1 LMSHQIALRA
11 QVQAVQLAQYPDLI
25 EAVNKRDARQVSQL
39 VQALQSVTDADF
51 ITVSDRQGIRLAH
64 PITAR
69 IGLPVMGDDIRPA
82 LDEGKA
88 YLSYSVGSMGPSLRY
103 ISPIRAANG
112 DVIGMIKV
120 GYLLDT
126 VAVWQNEK
134 LQPLLLVAGITL
146 LLATLISTAFARLVR
161 RQMQDREPW
170 QLAQSLMTYE
180 GVI

>member
-1 LMSHQIALRA
+1 M
-11 QVQAVQLAQYPDLI
+11 
-25 EAVNKRDARQVSQL
+25 
-39 VQALQSVTDADF
+39 
-51 ITVSDRQGIRLAH
+51 
-64 PITAR
+64 
-69 IGLPVMGDDIRPA
+69 
-82 LDEGKA
+82 
-88 YLSYSVGSMGPSLRY
+88 RY

-170 QLAQSLMTYE
+170 
-180 GVI
+180 